1 MYNAQSY
8 LKYYVQEYVKV
19 LTTSINYHN
28 VAYSILLV
36 VCFLSAKSWNRGVHS
51 AAFGYLSNWCM
62 FEVTSACQVQV
73 FLHGYVMHSTALI
86 FTKFVV
92 DICLCL

>member
-19 LTTSINYHN
+19 LTTSINYYN

-36 VCFLSAKSWNRGVHS
+36 VCFLSAKS
-51 AAFGYLSNWCM
+51 
-62 FEVTSACQVQV
+62 
-73 FLHGYVMHSTALI
+73 
-86 FTKFVV
+86 
-92 DICLCL
+92 

>member
-19 LTTSINYHN
+19 LTTGINYHN

-36 VCFLSAKSWNRGVHS
+36 VCFLSAKS
-51 AAFGYLSNWCM
+51 
-62 FEVTSACQVQV
+62 
-73 FLHGYVMHSTALI
+73 
-86 FTKFVV
+86 
-92 DICLCL
+92 